1 MSDTKRLARIA
12 DRLDIQDSMARY
24 ARGVDR
30 RDWDQVRAAY
40 HPDAHDDHGE
50 YKGGVDGFIEWV
62 AKRHANVAQ
71 SMHFLGNCLI
81 EFAEDDKALVET
93 YYIAMQRLEE
103 DAGSALTLLVE
114 GGGDTP
120 AGAVDVDILGRY
132 IDHFER
138 RDGAWKVARRVVAF
152 ESIRTHPVSSGPLNP
167 KWGLARRDDQDPVYQ
182 MRATLGPDGEQ
193 GTLS

>member
-1 MSDTKRLARIA
+1 MTDTQKLAQIA
-12 DRLDIQDSMARY
+12 DRLEIQDNMARY

-30 RDWDQVRAAY
+30 RDWDRVRAVF

-62 AKRHANVAQ
+62 TKRHANIAQ

-81 EFAEDDKALVET
+81 EFADDDTALVET
-93 YYIAMQRLEE
+93 YYIAMQRLDE

-114 GGGDTP
+114 GGGSAP
-120 AGAVDVDILGRY
+120 SGAVDVDILGRY
-132 IDHFER
+132 IDQFER

-152 ESIRTHPVSSGPLNP
+152 DSIRTHPVSSGPLNP
-167 KWGLARRDDQDPVYQ
+167 DWALARRDDKDPVFQ
-182 MRATLGPDGEQ
+182 MRAALG
-193 GTLS
+193 LA

>member
-1 MSDTKRLARIA
+1 MSDTSRLARIA
-12 DRLDIQDSMARY
+12 DRQDIQDNLAKY

-30 RDWDQVRAAY
+30 RDWDRVRETF
-40 HPDAHDDHGE
+40 HPDAQDDHGE

-62 AKRHANVAQ
+62 SERHANIEQ

-81 EFAEDDKALVET
+81 EFSGDDEALSET

-114 GGGDTP
+114 GGGDKP
-120 AGAVDVDILGRY
+120 SGAVDVDILGRY

-152 ESIRTHPVSSGPLNP
+152 DSIRTHPVSSGPLNSN
-167 KWGLARRDDQDPVYQ
+167 WALARRDDKDPVFQ
-182 MRATLGPDGEQ
+182 MRAALGLD
-193 GTLS
+193 